1 MLKIVELHTSKSAQ
15 GEYVVLQNQGLI
27 TVSLRGWA
35 VCTEAYLD
43 GNIRDMAEE
52 MFIFRED
59 IAIKPYTY
67 VVLFSGTGSDD
78 WEPTVDGRQA
88 YYAYWN
94 RRCAVWGKASHVHI
108 LQITA
113 SRRVNSPVMPI
124 MPVTA

>member
-43 GNIRDMAEE
+43 GNIRDMSDA

-67 VVLFSGTGSDD
+67 VVLFSGKGRND
-78 WEPTVDGRQA
+78 WKPTVDGRQA
-88 YYAYWN
+88 YCAYWN
-94 RRCAVWGKASHVHI
+94 KHCAVWGKSSHVHI

-113 SRRVNSPVMPI
+113 SRRVSSPPVPM
-124 MPVTA
+124 MPVTV